1 MSDSQGMIF
10 NIQPEPLMMKILD
23 GVKTGLGRP
32 AFVGDKSY
40 MEFFLNEKI
49 PLKAR
54 RDYRL
59 TGCFN
64 SLCEGGG

>member
-10 NIQPEPLMMKILD
+10 NIQPEPLI
-23 GVKTGLGRP
+23 VKTRDVVQTGVGRP
-32 AFVGDKSY
+32 AFVGDTSY
-40 MEFFLNEKI
+40 IEFFLNEKI
-49 PLKAR
+49 PLKVA

-59 TGCFN
+59 TDCFN